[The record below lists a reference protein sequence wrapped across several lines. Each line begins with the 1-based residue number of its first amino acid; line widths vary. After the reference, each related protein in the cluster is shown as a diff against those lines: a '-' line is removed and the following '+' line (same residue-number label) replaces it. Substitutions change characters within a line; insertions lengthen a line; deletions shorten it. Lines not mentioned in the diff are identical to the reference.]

1 MAEPI
6 TITTQLI
13 TDWLSAMGWAWRE
26 VPPSP
31 PVNWQFE
38 IQDPGQP
45 QKRLLVQNTKLRPR
59 GVAIGARLDLTPEH
73 QTLFDS
79 LNEAA
84 KRELSRRLLEI
95 HVRRS
100 GDLQFSLNIKSEMEL
115 PADIHL
121 STIRFDDGLTLDS
134 FAHAVWAVDR
144 ALVETV
150 VFFQQNL
157 PVVRPAS
164 LAGWQPPSSS
174 S

>member
-100 GDLQFSLNIKSEMEL
+100 GDLQY
-115 PADIHL
+115 
-121 STIRFDDGLTLDS
+121 
-134 FAHAVWAVDR
+134 
-144 ALVETV
+144 
-150 VFFQQNL
+150 
-157 PVVRPAS
+157 
-164 LAGWQPPSSS
+164 SSV
-174 S
+174 